1 MLFYPKKPGILR
13 WAHKLSSY
21 VLAWISLV
29 SKMELS
35 QPSPHSAVVKINAP
49 TVLEKVKAAVMSN
62 LEESVANTGTSV
74 FRAGLGQ

>member
-1 MLFYPKKPGILR
+1 M
-13 WAHKLSSY
+13 
-21 VLAWISLV
+21 

-35 QPSPHSAVVKINAP
+35 QPSPHSAVVNINAP

>member
-1 MLFYPKKPGILR
+1 MLLYPKKPGILR
-13 WAHKLSSY
+13 WAHKLSSW

-35 QPSPHSAVVKINAP
+35 WPSLHNAVVNINAL

-62 LEESVANTGTSV
+62 LEEPIASTDTSV

>member
-1 MLFYPKKPGILR
+1 M
-13 WAHKLSSY
+13 
-21 VLAWISLV
+21 